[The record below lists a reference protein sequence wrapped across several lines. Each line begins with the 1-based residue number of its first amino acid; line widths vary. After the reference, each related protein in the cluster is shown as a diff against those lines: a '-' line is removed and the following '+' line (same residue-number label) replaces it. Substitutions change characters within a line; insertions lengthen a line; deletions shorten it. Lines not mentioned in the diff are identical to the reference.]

1 MTELLNYS
9 SVTAEKPSQFLLM
22 LRTKLAKSDMS
33 QEMIRELFIA
43 KMPENIRN
51 CLIAVKNLSLDELA
65 ITADQMISSGK
76 GSAVKNTLFAID
88 HKKSEQSAASNN
100 SEILSRMDSLEKKL
114 NDVLN
119 FTKSGKSNKF
129 NKQQPFNQFNK
140 GNKWKTRE
148 QPDVC
153 WFHKPFGS
161 RAKKCTQT
169 LQFHCG
175 KRVKST
181 SVAVKVDED
190 QSPLP
195 HVLDIKIG
203 TKFLV
208 DTGAEVSIIRPTRI
222 DQSFKSYDRSLFAAN
237 HSPIATYGN
246 KPLTL
251 QLGSQQKFS
260 WIFIVADV
268 KYIIIGSDFLTHF
281 GMTVNFNKKCLVFE
295 NTKSIPLIFEMASKV
310 DYPIS
315 FVSENKFSDVLLNY
329 PEVTCPRD
337 KLNKVKHKVTHK
349 IVFEGYPCSARVRQ
363 LSPEKL
369 KCAKKEIDELL
380 EAGIIRRSN
389 SPFASALHMVPK
401 SSASG
406 NTFRLCGDYRQ
417 INRGAVVDKHP
428 VPNLQT
434 LFHRLG
440 GSSIFSKVDLVKA
453 YHQIPM
459 DEDSIALTA
468 ITTPFGLFEHLY
480 MPFGLRNASA
490 TFQRFIDHV
499 LQGMSNAIAYVDDI
513 IVFSN
518 SPDEHVKH
526 LNELFSRL
534 KNFGVI
540 VNPTKSQFGL

>member
-1 MTELLNYS
+1 M
-9 SVTAEKPSQFLLM
+9 
-22 LRTKLAKSDMS
+22 
-33 QEMIRELFIA
+33 
-43 KMPENIRN
+43 
-51 CLIAVKNLSLDELA
+51 
-65 ITADQMISSGK
+65 
-76 GSAVKNTLFAID
+76 
-88 HKKSEQSAASNN
+88 H
-100 SEILSRMDSLEKKL
+100 
-114 NDVLN
+114 
-119 FTKSGKSNKF
+119 
-129 NKQQPFNQFNK
+129 
-140 GNKWKTRE
+140 
-148 QPDVC
+148 
-153 WFHKPFGS
+153 
-161 RAKKCTQT
+161 QT

-195 HVLDIKIG
+195 HVLDIKTG

-208 DTGAEVSIIRPTRI
+208 DTGAEVSIVRPTRI

-268 KYIIIGSDFLTHF
+268 KYNIIGSDFLTHF

-295 NTKSIPLIFEMASKV
+295 NTKSIPLIFQMASKV

-315 FVSENKFSDVLLNY
+315 FVSENKYSDVLLNY

-369 KCAKKEIDELL
+369 KWAKKEIDELL

-417 INRGAVVDKHP
+417 INRGTVVDKYP

-459 DEDSIALTA
+459 DEDSIAITA
-468 ITTPFGLFEHLY
+468 ITTPFGLFEYLY

-540 VNPTKSQFGL
+540 VNPTKSQFGLLKLQFLGHVVTDNGIKPLPSKVEAIQKYPLPKDVKQLRTYLGMINFYHRFVQNLAFYLAPLNEYLKNEGNKNSREIAWTEEAKAAFQKSKDLLAESALLVYPSENCKLSIVADASDVSVGGALQQEFKGTWQPIAFFS